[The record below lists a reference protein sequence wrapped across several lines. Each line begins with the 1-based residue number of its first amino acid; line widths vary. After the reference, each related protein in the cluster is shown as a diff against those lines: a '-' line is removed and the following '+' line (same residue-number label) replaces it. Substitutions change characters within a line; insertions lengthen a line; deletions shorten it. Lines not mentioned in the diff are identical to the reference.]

1 MRYARL
7 LSLPD
12 WVKNFPFSG
21 CCCYAVALFFLLW
34 YYRVSKHVWEL
45 YVRSKKLPRWNLGL
59 ASVGN
64 PKVNLT
70 KLWLMTFRMSQTF
83 WTPCITA
90 FLFFPCSKALHK
102 CLEGRNVLNRD
113 VCLSGRVI
121 FHDDNHIDWRK
132 MNRLVMTMPSKLRLR
147 ENLRLSL

>member
-12 WVKNFPFSG
+12 WVKNFPFFWLLLLRCST
-21 CCCYAVALFFLLW
+21 LFPSLILQGVQAGLRTFCK
-34 YYRVSKHVWEL
+34 V
-45 YVRSKKLPRWNLGL
+45 KKVRWNLGL
-59 ASVGN
+59 ARIGN

-70 KLWLMTFRMSQTF
+70 KLWLMTFEVSQTF
-83 WTPCITA
+83 WTLCIPA